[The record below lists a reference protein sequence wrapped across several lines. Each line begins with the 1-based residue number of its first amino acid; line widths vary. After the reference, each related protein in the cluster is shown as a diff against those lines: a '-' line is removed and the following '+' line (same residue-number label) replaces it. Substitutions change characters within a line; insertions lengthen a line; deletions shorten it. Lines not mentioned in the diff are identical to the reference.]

1 MTFKKNSY
9 DIGHRLY
16 GELKKL
22 STCTEQYILAH
33 PEYFRRLTKR
43 WGRYDYKILNPWATE
58 GAKEH
63 LIKVVAKTVT
73 YYETQVWTK
82 FL

>member
-1 MTFKKNSY
+1 MSFSFVYTKKWKRKDLLCMTFKKDSY

-33 PEYFRRLTKR
+33 PEYLTK
-43 WGRYDYKILNPWATE
+43 A
-58 GAKEH
+58 
-63 LIKVVAKTVT
+63 
-73 YYETQVWTK
+73 YEKMRQVW
-82 FL
+82 L

>member
-1 MTFKKNSY
+1 MTSKKNSY

-33 PEYFRRLTKR
+33 PEYLTK
-43 WGRYDYKILNPWATE
+43 A
-58 GAKEH
+58 
-63 LIKVVAKTVT
+63 
-73 YYETQVWTK
+73 YEKMRQV
-82 FL
+82 

>member
-1 MTFKKNSY
+1 MRFSFVYAKKWKRKDLPCMTLKKNSY

-33 PEYFRRLTKR
+33 PEYFTK
-43 WGRYDYKILNPWATE
+43 A
-58 GAKEH
+58 
-63 LIKVVAKTVT
+63 
-73 YYETQVWTK
+73 YEKMRQV
-82 FL
+82 